1 MDENIDKVKPY
12 QRLQAVL
19 SDGKFSKDLKL
30 TDRGLSIIDD
40 ILDGGIEKETFWIKI
55 KSFFLKIDS
64 KIFVKQKIVNNFQK
78 R

>member
-1 MDENIDKVKPY
+1 MDEEINKVTPY

-19 SDGKFSKDLKL
+19 SDGKSSKDLKL

-40 ILDGGIEKETFWIKI
+40 ILGKEEEKQNTWTKI
-55 KSFFLKIDS
+55 KNFFLKVDS
-64 KIFVKQKIVNNFQK
+64 KLFAKQKITNRFQK

>member
-1 MDENIDKVKPY
+1 MDEEINKVTPY

-19 SDGKFSKDLKL
+19 SDGKSSKDLKL

-40 ILDGGIEKETFWIKI
+40 ILGKEEEKQNTWTKI
-55 KSFFLKIDS
+55 KNFLLKIDS
-64 KIFVKQKIVNNFQK
+64 KLFAKQKITNRFQK

>member
-1 MDENIDKVKPY
+1 MDEKIDKVTPY

-19 SDGKFSKDLKL
+19 SDGKYSKDLKL

-40 ILDGGIEKETFWIKI
+40 ILGEEKI
-55 KSFFLKIDS
+55 KKNIWDKVKNFFLKIDS
-64 KIFVKQKIVNNFQK
+64 KLFNKQKITNRFQK

>member
-1 MDENIDKVKPY
+1 MDENIDKVTPY

-19 SDGKFSKDLKL
+19 SEGKYSKDLKL

-40 ILDGGIEKETFWIKI
+40 ILGEKKEKKSVWVKI
-55 KSFFLKIDS
+55 KNFFLKIDS
-64 KIFVKQKIVNNFQK
+64 KIFVKQKITNNFQK